1 MLILFR
7 PWADAVRAGVGSVMC
22 SYQQVNNS
30 YACQNSHMI
39 NYLLKGELGFQGFVM
54 SDWAAQHSGVSSA
67 LAGLDMTMPGDTVFN
82 SGRSYWGAN
91 LTIAMLN
98 GTIPQWRLDDMATRI
113 IAAWYVILESIFPLW
128 NRTLC
133 SGTCLGIVHSL
144 EMFQSSPHP
153 PQTSKTDSEMIM
165 QVLCWSGYHVDSHQ
179 LRLLDSR
186 HLWLRKLL
194 RQYELRLD

>member
-1 MLILFR
+1 MLILCR
-7 PWADAVRAGVGSVMC
+7 PWADAIRAGVGSVMC

-67 LAGLDMTMPGDTVFN
+67 LAGLDMTMPGDTVFD

-98 GTIPQWRLDDMATRI
+98 GTVPQWRLDDMATRI
-113 IAAWYVILESIFPLW
+113 IAAWYVILESMFPLW
-128 NRTLC
+128 NQVLS
-133 SGTCLGIVHSL
+133 SGSCPGIVHSL
-144 EMFQSSPHP
+144 DVFQSSPYP
-153 PQTSKTDSEMIM
+153 PSNKQN
-165 QVLCWSGYHVDSHQ
+165 
-179 LRLLDSR
+179 
-186 HLWLRKLL
+186 
-194 RQYELRLD
+194 